1 MRGLPQRAVQAPRR
15 GEPGRPQHGTTV
27 AAGRQGRR
35 LQPGAHL
42 IVLAAVVLSGCG
54 NAALDETPVET
65 LQLAPIE
72 LVLDAEGQLKSQKS
86 TPLLVPGA
94 QWAQR
99 QVTWM
104 KADGS
109 RVKKDEVVARFS
121 ARQGEL
127 ELAKALLDLQRN
139 TLARAAK
146 QDELGTLEGRVDVDL
161 AQVGSE
167 LAIAQRYAGA
177 DLDMFARNQIL
188 DAIQDEAFL
197 GEKRGVLE
205 WKRGQT
211 GTRGSAELAV
221 LDSQRATFDL
231 NAGRR
236 REDLAALE
244 LRAPND
250 GVLVLTADWSGEKA
264 KVGSGVWAGNE
275 FASLPDATTLE
286 VELTLPQLEAQ
297 GAVAGAEVEMYPI
310 GRPEQVV
317 RSRLSWVAAA
327 AAVRNRQNPV
337 KYLSMKAPVPAE
349 AAMSHGWVPGQ
360 AFRARIFVQRKA
372 QGLSVPNV
380 AVIAEAGKSFVRLR
394 QGGETVRREV
404 TLGARGPARA
414 EVLDG
419 LKVGDVVL
427 LTPPSEATAG
437 PDA

>member
-1 MRGLPQRAVQAPRR
+1 MIFRS
-15 GEPGRPQHGTTV
+15 RPLAMAI
-27 AAGRQGRR
+27 AA
-35 LQPGAHL
+35 
-42 IVLAAVVLSGCG
+42 IVLTACSSAT
-54 NAALDETPVET
+54 LDESPVET
-65 LQLAPIE
+65 LELAPLE
-72 LVLDAEGQLKSQKS
+72 LVLEAEGQLKSQKA

-99 QVTWM
+99 QVLWM

-167 LAIAQRYAGA
+167 LAIAQRYADA

-188 DAIQDEAFL
+188 DAIQDEQFL

-211 GTRGSAELAV
+211 DTRGSAELAV

-231 NAGRR
+231 NANRR
-236 REDLAALE
+236 RDDLQALE

-250 GVLVLTADWSGEKA
+250 GVLVLSADWSGEKP
-264 KVGSGVWAGNE
+264 KVGAGVWAGNE
-275 FASLPDATTLE
+275 FASLPDTQTLE
-286 VELTLPQLEAQ
+286 VELALPQLEAQ
-297 GAVAGAEVEMYPI
+297 GAVVGVEVELYPI
-310 GRPEQVV
+310 GRPEQAV
-317 RSRLSWVAAA
+317 RSSLSWVAAA

-337 KYLSMKAPVPAE
+337 KYLLMKAAVPSEDALRH
-349 AAMSHGWVPGQ
+349 AWVPGQ
-360 AFRARIFVQRKA
+360 AFSARVFVQRKE

-380 AVIAEAGKSFVRLR
+380 AVISEAGKTFVQLR
-394 QGGETVRREV
+394 DGDESVRREV

-419 LKVGDVVL
+419 LDVGDVVL
-427 LTPPSEATAG
+427 LTPGTDATGG
-437 PDA
+437 PAS